1 MDGNTNEMEHRV
13 FIPHSLSQLST
24 SALAVL
30 ERHLGITATTRASS
44 LRIDS
49 YAPTGFSRL
58 GLKKRAVSA
67 RSAEASRSA
76 TRSADASEADSEA
89 ARSAARDADAN
100 EADSESRAA
109 AATAEAAWELKVC
122 RAVFVDGAETL
133 EKFELPHDTL
143 FDDARLGLTDAERD
157 AAASSAAGG
166 ARALVTKRRRT
177 GTHGELVDVNLESR
191 GSRSSWVT
199 WCFETSW
206 RGGVGPR
213 ERGAALLAALA
224 EADADALTGAV
235 TCSYAAWVEM
245 NALLPLPSL
254 PPLPPIDADNASA
267 SAFETASLSLLC
279 RVPSQMTSPV
289 KDICGLQCSYFAVSA
304 AAAAASLLHAARAG
318 DVATFQSLYGSLLL
332 RASVAKA
339 TSRSRAFTETIF
351 CPTVLQHAGA
361 LLRAAP
367 PPAFSY
373 TGPAPFASIQMPME
387 ATHSRE
393 RLVLD
398 EFRVCELNRDLGP
411 DAVDTFFGAAPGL
424 RGEDARANGARKL
437 VLPRVEWRALLDE
450 FAGLHGS
457 GRRDDGDCGPRVAV
471 LHRHG
476 EALAV
481 IADGHDRLLVL
492 DSHASVA
499 GWMTSAGL
507 GGYLSRGGRD
517 HVLLLVSTGTAAP

>member
-1 MDGNTNEMEHRV
+1 MVEHRV
-13 FIPHSLSQLST
+13 FIPLALSHLST

-30 ERHLGITATTRASS
+30 ERHLGITATTRAAAHRTD
-44 LRIDS
+44 L
-49 YAPTGFSRL
+49 YAITGFARL
-58 GLKKRAVSA
+58 GLKKRAVVSA
-67 RSAEASRSA
+67 RSTASRSA
-76 TRSADASEADSEA
+76 ARSADATVADSEA
-89 ARSAARDADAN
+89 ARSAESAAPESTAD
-100 EADSESRAA
+100 
-109 AATAEAAWELKVC
+109 WELKVC

-133 EKFELPHDTL
+133 EKFVLPHDTL
-143 FDDARLGLTDAERD
+143 FDDGRLGLTDAERD
-157 AAASSAAGG
+157 AAASSAAGGG

-177 GTHGELVDVNLESR
+177 GTHGELVDVELESR

-199 WCFETSW
+199 WCFEASW
-206 RGGVGPR
+206 WGGAGPR

-254 PPLPPIDADNASA
+254 PPLPQISADNASA
-267 SAFETASLSLLC
+267 SAFETASQSLLC

-304 AAAAASLLHAARAG
+304 AAAAAPLLHAARAG
-318 DVATFQSLYGSLLL
+318 DVGTFQNLYGSLLL

-351 CPTVLQHAGA
+351 CPAVLQHAGA

-367 PPAFSY
+367 PPAFNY
-373 TGPAPFASIQMPME
+373 TGPAPFASIKMPL
-387 ATHSRE
+387 AAPRPRAS
-393 RLVLD
+393 LVLD

-457 GRRDDGDCGPRVAV
+457 GRRDDDDCGPRVAV

-481 IADGHDRLLVL
+481 IADGDDRLLVL

-507 GGYLSRGGRD
+507 GEYLSRGGRD
-517 HVLLLVSTGTAAP
+517 HVLLLVSTGTATP